1 MTSTKRVKS
10 ELCKALNE
18 VNQIFKN
25 YGSAYHYRKLGEK
38 SGVFMAKYEGAML
51 FHFSELDLPC
61 DMSINQEHRGYNLF
75 NFLKDSYDFYVDK
88 DEGLIVANDCEATFP
103 IKKDEEAI
111 AACEERIKVLREAY
125 DKDSCGYT
133 TYFDGGK
140 FGQIYIDGTLWT
152 GEESAGVIKTT
163 DFMEALSSLPA
174 SGFAF
179 FYCVP
184 ETNEL
189 HLVSEKTSLPDD
201 KVSFVLP
208 SKFFKG
214 VKQAKSDKTP
224 LRITLSNAPKRDV
237 VRIRFGNKV
246 VDMSLLAR
254 GVFSS
259 SN

>member
-1 MTSTKRVKS
+1 MSTTKRVKS

-38 SGVFMAKYEGAML
+38 SGVFMANYEGAML
-51 FHFSELDLPC
+51 FHFSDLDLPC

-75 NFLKDSYDFYVDK
+75 NFLKDSYDFYIDK

-111 AACEERIKVLREAY
+111 EACESRIKVLREAY
-125 DKDSCGYT
+125 DKDSCGYS
-133 TYFDGGK
+133 TYFDGSENSSIHVDGELWG
-140 FGQIYIDGTLWT
+140 GQEVQGLT
-152 GEESAGVIKTT
+152 KTT
-163 DFMEALSSLPA
+163 DFMEALSPLPA
-174 SGFAF
+174 SGYAF
-179 FYCVP
+179 FYCIP
-184 ETNEL
+184 EVNEL

-201 KVSFVLP
+201 KVSFVIP

-214 VKQAKSDKTP
+214 VKQGKSDKTP

-259 SN
+259 N

>member
-1 MTSTKRVKS
+1 MYFHKRS
-10 ELCKALNE
+10 
-18 VNQIFKN
+18 
-25 YGSAYHYRKLGEK
+25 
-38 SGVFMAKYEGAML
+38 
-51 FHFSELDLPC
+51 
-61 DMSINQEHRGYNLF
+61 
-75 NFLKDSYDFYVDK
+75 
-88 DEGLIVANDCEATFP
+88 
-103 IKKDEEAI
+103 
-111 AACEERIKVLREAY
+111 
-125 DKDSCGYT
+125 
-133 TYFDGGK
+133 K
-140 FGQIYIDGTLWT
+140 FGKIYIDGTLWT
-152 GEESAGVIKTT
+152 SEESAGVIKTT

-179 FYCVP
+179 FYCIP

-189 HLVSEKTSLPDD
+189 HLVSEKISLPDD
-201 KVSFVLP
+201 KVSFVIP

-259 SN
+259 N

>member
-1 MTSTKRVKS
+1 MTSTRRVKS
-10 ELCKALNE
+10 ELYKALNE

-25 YGSAYHYRKLGEK
+25 YGSDYHYHKLG
-38 SGVFMAKYEGAML
+38 SGDGIFMAQYEGAML

-61 DMSINQEHRGYNLF
+61 DMTFHQEHRGYNFF
-75 NFLKDSYDFYVDK
+75 NFLKDSYDFHIDA
-88 DEGLIVANDCEATFP
+88 EEELIVANDCEATFSV
-103 IKKDEEAI
+103 KKDEEAI
-111 AACEERIKVLREAY
+111 KACEARIKALREAY
-125 DKDSCGYT
+125 DKDSCGFT
-133 TYFDGGK
+133 TYFDGSK
-140 FGQIYIDGTLWT
+140 DSSIYVDGVKQETEGGSGL
-152 GEESAGVIKTT
+152 AKTT
-163 DFMEALSSLPA
+163 DFNNALALLPS

-179 FYCVP
+179 FYCDP
-184 ETNEL
+184 DKNAL
-189 HLVSEKTSLPDD
+189 YLVSEKTSLPDD

-259 SN
+259 N